1 MKLDYQDKTKEDW
14 FLVSWTLSNKCNY
27 KCSYCPDI
35 LHNGTTGQPK
45 WETVKNFVEILK
57 YLLKKFV
64 TDLVAENPLIGNTL
78 LILQNL
84 LRNKDTHLVLLQT
97 VVNQLITLKK

>member
-45 WETVKNFVEILK
+45 WETVKNFVENFK
-57 YLLKKFV
+57 VPSK
-64 TDLVAENPLIGNTL
+64 
-78 LILQNL
+78 
-84 LRNKDTHLVLLQT
+84 
-97 VVNQLITLKK
+97 